1 MFKWLL
7 TLVVI
12 LIVVSCGA
20 NSGAPIA
27 GVDIPDDNNSPIVSQ
42 VTFPI
47 SSPAIVAAETP
58 SNNEVKYF
66 GAPLVLIRGVIS
78 QSATNMDSSL

>member
-27 GVDIPDDNNSPIVSQ
+27 GVDIPDDNNSPVAQ
-42 VTFPI
+42 VTPPV
-47 SSPAIVAAETP
+47 SSPATVAAEIP
-58 SNNEVKYF
+58 SNNEVKSF
-66 GAPLVLIRGVIS
+66 GAPLVLIRGVIA
-78 QSATNMDSSL
+78 QSATDMNSSL